1 MNARERILAA
11 MAWEEPDQVPW
22 TIYDALSI
30 GGAAEREMRDMG
42 LCMIRRC
49 AAHQTE
55 HCQVEFDQVEYEES
69 GRRLSRH
76 IIRTPVGEVSCVQAA
91 GGWPMEHYIKRSED
105 YAVME
110 FVWRDAIHRDN
121 YQAIRE
127 AQEALGDEG
136 LVIVRVGKGPL
147 LEILYGMMG
156 LERFSIDLYERPE
169 LIDSLYDLMVQR
181 YDEFYDLAAE
191 SPAEI
196 LQAADNIPADVV
208 GLERYR
214 RYCMPLYERHMR
226 RLVGTGK
233 RLVVHMDGLLRSL
246 IGAIGE
252 SCFDVLEAF
261 TPAPMGDVTVREARQ
276 AWSDKALWLNF
287 PGSVHIQ
294 KDEAIAD
301 QTRQLIE
308 EAGDKRGFAIGI
320 TEDIPPDHWAR
331 SMRVIGRTIREVG

>member
-11 MAWEEPDQVPW
+11 MAWEEPDQVPL
-22 TIYDALSI
+22 TIYEALSI
-30 GGAAEREMRDMG
+30 GGAVERELRDTG

-49 AAHQTE
+49 AVHQTE
-55 HCQVEFDQVEYEES
+55 HRQVEFDRVEYEES
-69 GRRLSRH
+69 GRCLSRH
-76 IIRTPVGEVSCVQAA
+76 IIRTPVGEVSRVQAP
-91 GGWPMEHYIKRSED
+91 GGWPIEYYIKRPED

-127 AQEALGDEG
+127 DQESLGDEG
-136 LVIVRVGKGPL
+136 LVIIRVGKGPI

-191 SPAEI
+191 CPAVI
-196 LQAADNIPADVV
+196 LQAADNITADVV

-214 RYCMPLYERHMR
+214 RYCMPLYERHTR
-226 RLVGTGK
+226 RLAGTGK
-233 RLVVHMDGLLRSL
+233 RLVVHMDGQLRPL
-246 IGAIGE
+246 IEAIGE
-252 SCFDVLEAF
+252 SQFDVLEAF
-261 TPAPMGDVTVREARQ
+261 TPAPMGDVTVGEARQ
-276 AWSDKALWLNF
+276 AWPDKALWLNF

-294 KDEAIAD
+294 EDEVIAD
-301 QTRQLIE
+301 QTRQFIE
-308 EAGDKRGFAIGI
+308 EAGGRRGFAIGI

-331 SMRVIGRTIREVG
+331 SMRVIARTIQETG